1 LQRPG
6 KEKLMPTSILG
17 ARGRVCLLLLLL
29 AQVALKA
36 APAAAQAATP
46 ASPTPASPTPAP
58 ATAAAAAP
66 DAASP
71 PATAAPSAS
80 SSAAPASGS
89 TAATPSPSS
98 ATPAGAPPAAAPPAA
113 APAVAGPSA
122 AAPCYDTD
130 PALPSSP
137 RLAKLQGVIAAPG
150 EDDLQ
155 RVRLTLHEK
164 TTSNVWSLNHVVHCE
179 HGDGRFAYATEVPPG
194 TYDLSLAVKGY
205 ESENISGLTLEANQ
219 TKRQGFALVKDV
231 TRVHTAVLWLPALF
245 LLSIWMVRWNNIA
258 KPSRLG
264 VIAQI
269 AALKGRFPAGSKV
282 PEVLA
287 TAELELDRKWSVL
300 DWLFWSR
307 GQEIASWNLIH
318 KAELALLEDA
328 PPEKVN
334 ARLASAEQRLA
345 EIDRAGAK
353 SLADR
358 IGGELKCDAAKIDDK
373 ARRQLLIEASSYV
386 YDYGDTEFATLT
398 SWQNKAFWLTLLGV
412 ALISAVGI
420 AQGHVSLFVAGAVG
434 GFLSRMTRE
443 LKRADVPS
451 DYGASWSSL
460 FLSPVAGAIMGWF
473 GVALVM
479 LLSDPNVGV
488 LGGPLKVISWDSDN
502 VAATMGAAFLLGFS
516 ERLFDKIVAQLE
528 QSIDKKEEG
537 AQKAGAK
544 PVQAPAVA
552 ARPGITS
559 LSPNPAAAGSVVAA
573 QLTNLDAGKVT
584 GVVLVGSAGD
594 EPTLAPS
601 VDDGQLNFTLAAN
614 TAPGSYRIVLLTPDR
629 TETDQ
634 ELTVSSA

>member
-1 LQRPG
+1 
-6 KEKLMPTSILG
+6 M
-17 ARGRVCLLLLLL
+17 
-29 AQVALKA
+29 
-36 APAAAQAATP
+36 
-46 ASPTPASPTPAP
+46 
-58 ATAAAAAP
+58 
-66 DAASP
+66 
-71 PATAAPSAS
+71 
-80 SSAAPASGS
+80 
-89 TAATPSPSS
+89 
-98 ATPAGAPPAAAPPAA
+98 
-113 APAVAGPSA
+113 
-122 AAPCYDTD
+122 
-130 PALPSSP
+130 
-137 RLAKLQGVIAAPG
+137 IAAPG
-150 EDDLQ
+150 EDDLA

-179 HGDGRFAYATEVPPG
+179 HGDGRFAYAVEVPPG
-194 TYDLSLAVKGY
+194 TYDLSLAAKGY
-205 ESENISGLTLEANQ
+205 DSENITGLTLEANQ
-219 TKRQGFALVKDV
+219 TKRQGFSLVKEA
-231 TRVHTAVLWLPALF
+231 TSVHPALLWLPLLF
-245 LLSIWMVRWNNIA
+245 LVSIWMVRWNNIA
-258 KPSRLG
+258 KPSRMG

-269 AALKGRFPAGSKV
+269 VDLKGRFPAGSKV

-287 TAELELDRKWSVL
+287 AAEQELERKWSVL
-300 DWLFWSR
+300 DWLFWAR
-307 GQEIASWNLIH
+307 GQENA
-318 KAELALLEDA
+318 LEDA

-345 EIDRAGAK
+345 EIDKAGAK

-412 ALISAVGI
+412 ALIAAVAI
-420 AQGHVSLFVAGAVG
+420 AAGHVALFIAGAVG

-502 VAATMGAAFLLGFS
+502 VAATMAAAFLLGFS

-544 PVQAPAVA
+544 TVQAPAAAA

-601 VDDGQLNFTLAAN
+601 VDDGQLNFTLASS
-614 TAPGSYRIVLLTPDR
+614 TAPGSYRVVLLTPDR